1 MFSGTNVVLVSNHEE
16 IIEQL
21 TSELVQLRN
30 IDSILIRNYEN
41 VMPAIETEKPQA
53 IIINCQSTIEEPLC
67 LEMIQK
73 FKKITS
79 VPIILILEIY
89 DREFIRTAN
98 KIGISDVLTLE
109 YGNSEI
115 LMRTIWSLQKTE
127 LRQQQKKH
135 EKLLKQLN
143 AINYETGFYTPKYS
157 ARVFQNEIEYFK
169 DTKIDGI
176 FLAITPNRSSR
187 LKPSTQNIVETV
199 KSNVRLTD
207 TVAHT
212 KNQNTFY
219 LLLSNTNLKGA
230 MVVWNRIN
238 NNIGA
243 DETLCGCIYEIESD
257 VYEDIEVLLKEGLKK
272 AQKAPGY
279 LYIVENELENDEKW
293 LEENNLWGSDSHKN
307 FKLFQQIFFKK
318 TENVIKPT
326 IYNLLDEYNDI
337 LSGTDVK
344 IEDSDESFTVDFIN
358 KRQESQYK
366 IVQNGGSVIIKTT
379 HNGLD
384 SPENNESTL
393 NLNEIKKDELENSFE
408 DFILEFKSCL

>member
-1 MFSGTNVVLVSNHEE
+1 MFSGTNVVLVTNHEE
-16 IIEQL
+16 MIEQL
-21 TSELVQLRN
+21 SSELVQLRN

-41 VMPAIETEKPQA
+41 VMPTIESEKPQA
-53 IIINCQSTIEEPLC
+53 IIINCQNTIEEPFC
-67 LEMIQK
+67 LDMIQK

-79 VPIILILEIY
+79 VPIILVVETY
-89 DREFIRTAN
+89 DKEFIRAAN

-143 AINYETGFYTPKYS
+143 AIDSETEFYTSKYS
-157 ARVFQNEIEYFK
+157 SKVFQNEIDHFK
-169 DTKIDGI
+169 ETNIDGI
-176 FLAITPNRSSR
+176 FLAITPNKESR
-187 LKPSTQNIVETV
+187 LKPSSQNIINTI

-212 KNQNTFY
+212 KSQDTFY

-243 DETLCGCIYEIESD
+243 DETLCGCIYELESESYEEIEST
-257 VYEDIEVLLKEGLKK
+257 LKEGLIK
-272 AQKAPGY
+272 AQESPNY
-279 LYIVENELENDEKW
+279 LYIVESQFEDNENW
-293 LEENNLWGSDSHKN
+293 LEENLLPGSNSHKN
-307 FKLFQQIFFKK
+307 FKLFQQLFIKK
-318 TENVIKPT
+318 TENVIKPA
-326 IYNLLDEYNDI
+326 INDLLEEYKEI
-337 LSGTDVK
+337 LSNTGIT
-344 IEDSDESFTVDFIN
+344 IEDADDSFIVDFDN
-358 KRQESQYK
+358 KHQQSQYK
-366 IVQNGGSVIIKTT
+366 ITQKGNSIFIKTT
-379 HNGLD
+379 HSGLD
-384 SPENNESTL
+384 SPENNEYVIG
-393 NLNEIKKDELENSFE
+393 LNEVKKDEITNSFE